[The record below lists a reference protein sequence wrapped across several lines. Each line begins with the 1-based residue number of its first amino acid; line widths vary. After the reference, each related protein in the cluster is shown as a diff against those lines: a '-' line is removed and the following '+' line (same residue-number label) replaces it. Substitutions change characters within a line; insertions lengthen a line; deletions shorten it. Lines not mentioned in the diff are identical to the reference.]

1 MTNVAPFPKP
11 PRAFYSIPTV
21 REMLIKGFQLPAIL
35 EVEGKARL
43 RLGKELK
50 DGGGHIEKGR
60 SGEIF
65 MSTYREKLESLTA
78 EELAE
83 LEKRAELFKDISLE
97 KLSDVDWRRLATMG
111 WC

>member
-1 MTNVAPFPKP
+1 
-11 PRAFYSIPTV
+11 
-21 REMLIKGFQLPAIL
+21 
-35 EVEGKARL
+35 
-43 RLGKELK
+43 
-50 DGGGHIEKGR
+50 
-60 SGEIF
+60 

>member
-1 MTNVAPFPKP
+1 M
-11 PRAFYSIPTV
+11 
-21 REMLIKGFQLPAIL
+21 
-35 EVEGKARL
+35 